1 MPAFFMCWKK
11 IIMVRHL
18 TSTEFAVSMVYD
30 ESCYAGGTEMTVYA
44 EYLFLE
50 NFTAGLILLYLT
62 ARLGGTDAGIL
73 RLTAGAVLS
82 GMSGFLLFLPLN
94 CLEAVLLRAAA
105 AAVICAA
112 ALGADRLLK
121 KTALFFILS
130 FLTGGAAMAFFLW
143 QQIPVLAGNG
153 VLYLDSMTYPIL
165 IFCGA
170 PAMALAAWFV
180 KLVRRKRR
188 TDWTCGTAELEM
200 DGRSTHL
207 SACVDSGNSLT
218 EPISGRPVILID
230 KAGAKKLPF
239 RREDYPQRY
248 AAVPYRAVGVK
259 QGILEG
265 LRINRISYAG
275 KDYHNVI
282 LAYFEGTFE
291 EFEVLLNRNI
301 LEGGVAEDD
310 SYTCGRPEKPG
321 GAILQ
326 ETAGAAAEKRAG
338 WFIQHRR
345 K

>member
-1 MPAFFMCWKK
+1 
-11 IIMVRHL
+11 
-18 TSTEFAVSMVYD
+18 
-30 ESCYAGGTEMTVYA
+30 MTVYA

-62 ARLGGTDAGIL
+62 ARLSGTAAGIL

-94 CLEAVLLRAAA
+94 SLEAVLFRAAA

-112 ALGADRLLK
+112 ALGTDRFLK
-121 KTALFFILS
+121 KAGLFYILS

-153 VLYLDSMTYPIL
+153 VLYLNSMTYPALIL
-165 IFCGA
+165 CGV
-170 PAMALAAWFV
+170 PALALAAWFV
-180 KLVRRKRR
+180 NLVRRKRR
-188 TDWTCGTAELEM
+188 TDWTCGPAELEL
-200 DGRSTHL
+200 DGHSSVL

-218 EPISGRPVILID
+218 EPISGRQVILVD
-230 KAGAKKLPF
+230 QAGAQKLPF
-239 RREDYPQRY
+239 RRADYPQRY
-248 AAVPYRAVGVK
+248 AAVPYRAVGVE

-265 LRINRISYAG
+265 LRIDRLSYGG
-275 KDYHNVI
+275 KEYHNVI
-282 LAYFEGTFE
+282 LAYFEGTFG

-301 LEGGVAEDD
+301 LEGGMAEDD
-310 SYTCGRPEKPG
+310 TYTCGGSEKPG

-326 ETAGAAAEKRAG
+326 ETSGTAEKKRTG
-338 WFIQHRR
+338 RFILHRR